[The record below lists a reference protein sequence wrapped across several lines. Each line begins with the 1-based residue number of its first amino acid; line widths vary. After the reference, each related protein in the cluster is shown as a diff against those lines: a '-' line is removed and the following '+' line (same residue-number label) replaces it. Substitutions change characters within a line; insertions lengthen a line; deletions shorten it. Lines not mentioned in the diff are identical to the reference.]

1 MSVTYQL
8 GLPDH
13 LRAEAAELYWQ
24 AFGNKLGRVMGPKP
38 KAQRFLLRVLRAD
51 HVVIALDDH
60 GALLGMAGF
69 KTPAG
74 SFAGGDVADM
84 LAIYGRLG
92 AAWRLPLLWALGREV
107 DNARFLLDGICVTKA
122 ARSQGIGATLMTIIE
137 AEARQRGY
145 QAVRLDVV
153 DGNWRAKALYQRLGY
168 KPEKTDDIGVLRYA
182 FGFQSSTT
190 MVKSL
195 P

>member
-1 MSVTYQL
+1 MS
-8 GLPDH
+8 
-13 LRAEAAELYWQ
+13 
-24 AFGNKLGRVMGPKP
+24 GRSPI
-38 KAQRFLLRVLRAD
+38 FLT
-51 HVVIALDDH
+51 IS
-60 GALLGMAGF
+60 GF

-168 KPEKTDDIGVLRYA
+168 KPEKTDDIGVFRYA